1 MSPTM
6 SNPFI
11 PIERDQPVVIP
22 VPEWLTAEQLA
33 RCIVESVE
41 GLEVTALEAAYGGGG
56 AAP

>member
-1 MSPTM
+1 M